1 VPSAFVSLRIDEEL
15 LDRYRSLAEDEDRSV
30 SSTIRQALRRNLDE
44 HEQDHAPEQG
54 TSQEG
59 DRAL

>member
-1 VPSAFVSLRIDEEL
+1 MPSAFVSLRIDEDL

-44 HEQDHAPEQG
+44 REPDHAPGQDE
-54 TSQEG
+54 
-59 DRAL
+59 AAP